1 MGSVGYINVGGNSME
16 SKVIQQFLGE
26 IDGVK
31 FDKENVYYSSE
42 HILSKLW

>member
-1 MGSVGYINVGGNSME
+1 ME

-31 FDKENVYYSSE
+31 FEKALPVLVRELN
-42 HILSKLW
+42 K

>member
-16 SKVIQQFLGE
+16 SKVIQQFLGK

-31 FDKENVYYSSE
+31 FDKEKVDYS
-42 HILSKLW
+42 